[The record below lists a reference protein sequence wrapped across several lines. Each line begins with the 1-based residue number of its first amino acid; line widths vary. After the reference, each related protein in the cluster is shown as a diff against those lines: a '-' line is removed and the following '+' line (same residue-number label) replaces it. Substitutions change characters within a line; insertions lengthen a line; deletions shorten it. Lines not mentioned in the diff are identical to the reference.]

1 MNGPLLQPTNEMVEK
16 NLDKKEDWKD
26 GSFDL
31 EEIHGEAEERL
42 ISALGDVAKG
52 STHLSSELVKS
63 RE

>member
-1 MNGPLLQPTNEMVEK
+1 MNEMVEK

-26 GSFDL
+26 GSLDL
-31 EEIHGEAEERL
+31 KEIHGKAEERM
-42 ISALGDVAKG
+42 ISALGDVAEG